1 MERKLNIIDCPG
13 SDDFCG
19 SLFSAFKVADV
30 GVMVFNAQNG
40 WEVGSEIQARYA
52 RVLNKPLIAFVNQ
65 LDSDKASFDATLES
79 IRAARRSPVSGQSGP
94 GIRCFHRRAADE
106 NVPLQG

>member
-19 SLFSAFKVADV
+19 SLFSAFKVGDV

-40 WEVGSEIQARYA
+40 WEVGSEIRRLFARTVET
-52 RVLNKPLIAFVNQ
+52 R
-65 LDSDKASFDATLES
+65 SSASSTS
-79 IRAARRSPVSGQSGP
+79 STPRRPTSRGRSRASAP
-94 GIRCFHRRAADE
+94 HRA
-106 NVPLQG
+106 